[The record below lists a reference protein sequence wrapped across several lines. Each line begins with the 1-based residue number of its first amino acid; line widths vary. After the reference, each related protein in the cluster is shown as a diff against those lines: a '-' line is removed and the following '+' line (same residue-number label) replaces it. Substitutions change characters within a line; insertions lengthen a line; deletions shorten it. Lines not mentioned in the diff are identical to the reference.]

1 MTLAFVTNHA
11 RVGQRLWQERSM
23 TAAATTAEGAVEIQV
38 AVSVFS
44 PKRRAVVEGIAS
56 AVS

>member
-23 TAAATTAEGAVEIQV
+23 TAAATTLEGAVEIQV
-38 AVSVFS
+38 VVSVLS
-44 PKRRAVVEGIAS
+44 PKRRADS
-56 AVS
+56 AD